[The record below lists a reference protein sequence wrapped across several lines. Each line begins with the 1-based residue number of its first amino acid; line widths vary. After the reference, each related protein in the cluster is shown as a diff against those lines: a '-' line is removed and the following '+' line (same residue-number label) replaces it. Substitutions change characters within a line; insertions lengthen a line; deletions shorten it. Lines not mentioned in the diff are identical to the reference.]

1 MKTLWRNA
9 TLIAMDDANRSR
21 PFRGD
26 LLVDGALIAAVGAGL
41 EVPADTR
48 VVDAQSLL
56 ITPGFVNAHMHSWE
70 TLFRGTSERLPLEL
84 WSLVTYPVV
93 DALPVPDR
101 LVYLRTLVAGMD
113 ALRGGTT
120 SLLDDVGELPVQ
132 SADAL
137 ATVFQAYAALGIRAT
152 CTGGIADIAP
162 VDRLPFVDE
171 LLSPAQLVVARR
183 IGAADP
189 DLTGR
194 FLRFCRE
201 AFARHHGAERGRLR
215 FAVAPS
221 APQRCTDDLLT
232 SAAALAV
239 EHDAVL
245 HMHLLETKLQA
256 IVGLERYN
264 STIVEHLSELGILD
278 TPNLT
283 LAHGIWLTEH
293 DIELLASSS
302 AVIVHNPLSNLKLG
316 SGVLPW
322 RSLHSAGATVA
333 LGTDGTASNDSL
345 RMLEVV
351 KQAALLHT
359 LFDPDPASW
368 PSTDEV
374 LWAATRAGAEA
385 TGLPNTVGA
394 LEAGRAADFVVFDL
408 EATTSFT
415 PARDIARQLVFAE
428 NGSSIAEV
436 WVDGEVVVR
445 DGRMT
450 RVDEAAILAEFRT
463 LAAKYHSEG
472 ERMREANEHFVPLVA
487 EVHRRASQTAWPPA
501 LAQAPAV
508 PAGAAD
514 AAPFTESPMASST
527 ETASDRSTHE
537 NR

>member
-9 TLIAMDDANRSR
+9 TLIAMDDVNQSR

-26 LLVDGALIAAVGAGL
+26 LLVDGALIAAVGTHLG
-41 EVPADTR
+41 VPMDAR
-48 VVDAQSLL
+48 IIDAQSLL

-70 TLFRGTSERLPLEL
+70 SLFRGTSERLPLEL
-84 WSLVTYPVV
+84 WTLETYPVI

-132 SADAL
+132 SADSL
-137 ATVFQAYAALGIRAT
+137 AIVFDAYAELGIRAT
-152 CTGGIADIAP
+152 CTGGFADIPP
-162 VDRLPFVDE
+162 VDRLPFVDR
-171 LLSPAQLVVARR
+171 LLSPEQLADARQV
-183 IGAADP
+183 GAAGP
-189 DLTGR
+189 DSPRR
-194 FLRFCRE
+194 FLEFCRDALE
-201 AFARHHGAERGRLR
+201 RHHGSEHGRLR

-221 APQRCTDDLLT
+221 APQRCTDELLIG
-232 SAAALAV
+232 AAALAE
-239 EHDAVL
+239 EHGAVL

-256 IVGLERYN
+256 IVARERYG
-264 STIVEHLSELGILD
+264 TTVVEHLGELGILD

-283 LAHGIWLTEH
+283 LAHGIWLTEQ
-293 DIELLASSS
+293 DIELLAASE
-302 AVIVHNPLSNLKLG
+302 AVIVHNPVSNLKLG

-322 RSLHSAGATVA
+322 RPLHSAGATVA

-345 RMLEVV
+345 RMLEVI

-359 LFDPDPASW
+359 LADPDPASW

-374 LWAATRAGAEA
+374 LWAATRAGAQA
-385 TGLPNTVGA
+385 TGLPATVGA

-415 PARDIARQLVFAE
+415 PAGDTARQLVFAE
-428 NGSSIAEV
+428 NGSSITEV

-450 RVDEAAILAEFRT
+450 RVDEAAILVEFRT
-463 LAAKYHSEG
+463 LAAEYHSDG
-472 ERMREANEHFVPLVA
+472 ERMREANERLVPFVA
-487 EVHRRASQTAWPPA
+487 EVHRRVSETPWP
-501 LAQAPAV
+501 LAGDGTDSTP
-508 PAGAAD
+508 GA
-514 AAPFTESPMASST
+514 
-527 ETASDRSTHE
+527 ASDRRTHE
-537 NR
+537 DR